1 MKRLF
6 ISVLGTGFYDKTKY
20 TKESGPVRFV
30 QLPILNIINAQT
42 WSKDD
47 KILFLLTK
55 EAREKNWSKEIS
67 ARAKTHEPNKIQE
80 YIGLE
85 QELINLNYTC
95 KIETLDITKGDNE
108 QEIGEIFS
116 QLFEQ
121 VEEGDELYFDLTHGF
136 RYLPM
141 LVLVFSNYIRFLK
154 NATVKHLSY
163 GSYNPDTK
171 ESSIVDLMALAQI
184 QEWTNAS
191 NILLQAGDA
200 SKIKQLTEEIVT
212 PLNKKYQGKH
222 KQAKSLQSFSKTITK
237 AIQER
242 AMCRGLDIYKGD
254 NVTKSLQAL
263 TTYKELHGNN
273 DNSKNSET
281 WIRPLA
287 PILEKIENSAL
298 FLDAKKDSGFNLIHA
313 SKWCYEHNQI
323 QQAYTLLQE
332 GVVTVLCDF
341 LNFDNVS
348 HKNRVAITACLKNYD
363 KETEWKGDKEEVS
376 LMHKVKS
383 TLPISANFCNT
394 FTKLSNNRNDLNHAG
409 INKRSL
415 KIVTAISRFEEDYL
429 FFTNYLNNTE
439 FKQLINTLKNKE
451 LAPIKNTILINL
463 SNHPSSKW
471 SDLQIK
477 AAGLY
482 GQTII
487 DIEFPKI
494 KINSNRGKII
504 KSIIAEIEDVIEKHK
519 ALATVHIMGEMVLT
533 YQLVNEL
540 KKRGIMCISS
550 FSERI
555 SKEIG
560 ENKKTSEFN
569 FEYFIDF

>member
-30 QLPILNIINAQT
+30 QLPTLNIINAQT

-222 KQAKSLQSFSKTITK
+222 KQAKSLQSFSKTISG

-242 AMCRGLDIYKGD
+242 AMCRGLDIYKGN
-254 NVTKSLQAL
+254 NVTNSLQAL

-341 LNFDNVS
+341 LNFDYKIEEYRNGV
-348 HKNRVAITACLKNYD
+348 TAYLSLYNKD
-363 KETEWKGDKEEVS
+363 KQWMGSPDKLEAMHRAKKFLQLPSEFYKGFEKLTE
-376 LMHKVKS
+376 
-383 TLPISANFCNT
+383 IRNNF
-394 FTKLSNNRNDLNHAG
+394 NHAG
-409 INKRSL
+409 IRHNVLSNEYYIKNYPNIYDGCSKHL
-415 KIVTAISRFEEDYL
+415 DTLHFEE
-429 FFTNYLNNTE
+429 
-439 FKQLINTLKNKE
+439 KV
-451 LAPIKNTILINL
+451 LINL

-519 ALATVHIMGEMVLT
+519 VLATVHIMGEMVLT